1 MSHLCPR
8 HDLLGTIKEDQ
19 AGKGPSE
26 YRYNLV
32 EHTFGHCCSRALI
45 ILEGLHFF
53 YQRSV
58 HTIEVGRLKLTK
70 INMS

>member
-19 AGKGPSE
+19 AEKGPSE

-32 EHTFGHCCSRALI
+32 EHTFGHCCARALV

-53 YQRSV
+53 SQRSV
-58 HTIEVGRLKLTK
+58 PTIEISRFKTSE
-70 INMS
+70 I